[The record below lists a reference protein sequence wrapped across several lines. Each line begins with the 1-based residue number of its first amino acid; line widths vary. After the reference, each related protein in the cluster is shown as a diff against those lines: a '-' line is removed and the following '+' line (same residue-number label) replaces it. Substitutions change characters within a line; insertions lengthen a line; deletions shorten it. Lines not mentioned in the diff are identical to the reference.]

1 MRQLVGLQQLVV
13 TRSDSEVREIRGH
26 VVHGEE
32 HVVRVAK
39 DAERPLAWAVPSG
52 WVSGRAQ
59 PHLIVELEVADA
71 QKLLGGLHA
80 IGN

>member
-1 MRQLVGLQQLVV
+1 MSAGRFSAPRGH
-13 TRSDSEVREIRGH
+13 TADIEVREIPGH
-26 VVHGEE
+26 IVHSEE

-39 DAERPLAWAVPSG
+39 DAERPLPRAVPSG

-71 QKLLGGLHA
+71 LELLGVVRA

>member
-1 MRQLVGLQQLVV
+1 MSAGRFSAPRGH
-13 TRSDSEVREIRGH
+13 TADIEVREIPGH
-26 VVHGEE
+26 IVHGEE

-39 DAERPLAWAVPSG
+39 DAERPSSGSALG

-71 QKLLGGLHA
+71 LELLGVVRA